1 MSPMSFISLDFPL
14 SLVKYQSN
22 VGIQEF
28 SLFLNVGYQL
38 SRGVYGKL
46 QPIINGV
53 FWFHHVLVPYRSAF
67 VIRELSTFFEAIAS
81 TPVPYGLRKVHLCPL
96 CNHPSGWYVVWQ
108 LFLSKFK
115 FLRELIGDTGSQEGD
130 NEPSESE
137 AEQETPSTPQRGR
150 QKLPRQRR
158 TPAEEAT

>member
-1 MSPMSFISLDFPL
+1 MGGLPL
-14 SLVKYQSN
+14 SSQDPGEVS
-22 VGIQEF
+22 
-28 SLFLNVGYQL
+28 
-38 SRGVYGKL
+38 
-46 QPIINGV
+46 PIIPPENPPYRMGRSSHKPLHACCLREAPANHQ
-53 FWFHHVLVPYRSAF
+53 WCLLVPPCPGP
-67 VIRELSTFFEAIAS
+67 LQFEAIAS